1 MQGAGVIV
9 ALAAAQLLGGG
20 AAQAQDW
27 ASRALCDVAPA
38 LHEDAFAPASLEAL
52 RAEAAEI
59 PHATGRFW
67 RVVAPSGAV
76 SHLWGTMHS
85 ADPAILA
92 LPGLVEQRIA
102 DARLL
107 ALEIDP
113 ILPSRAAFDAQFD
126 SADWYRASP
135 AETVPAG
142 VHPDVLEW
150 IRLRTKGL
158 GWGRGAPERLT
169 PGALAELLLADPC
182 NDFSAGV
189 LPVQDGRIQMLG
201 LIGGAEVLPLE
212 PPERIRHH
220 LDSPGNAAF
229 AVHFLNVYGA
239 YLDPETTPEEI
250 ATQRALYLSGEIGLM
265 LAWDRAALSSR
276 LGDDGATVDRV
287 NRHLLDARNQ
297 AFIDVARPALAEGG
311 VFLAVGAFHLPGK
324 AGMIARLRAQGFS
337 VTRIPLPG
345 EAPT

>member
-20 AAQAQDW
+20 VAQAQDW

-38 LHEDAFAPASLEAL
+38 LHETAFAPANLEEL
-52 RAEAAEI
+52 RAAVAEI

-102 DARLL
+102 EARLV

-113 ILPSRAAFDAQFD
+113 ILPSRAAFDARFD
-126 SADWYRASP
+126 SADWYREAP
-135 AETVPAG
+135 AETAPDG
-142 VHPDVLEW
+142 LHPEVLDW
-150 IRLRTKGL
+150 IRLRTEGL

-169 PGALAELLLADPC
+169 LGALAELLLSDPC

-201 LIGGAEVLPLE
+201 LIGGAEILPLE

-220 LDSPGNAAF
+220 LDRPGNAAF
-229 AVHFLNVYGA
+229 AVDFLNVYGA
-239 YLDPETTPEEI
+239 YLDPATGPEVI
-250 ATQRALYLSGEIGLM
+250 ATQRALYLSGELGLM
-265 LAWDRAALSSR
+265 LAWDRAAVSAL
-276 LGDDGATVDRV
+276 LGDKGATIDRV

-297 AFIDVARPALAEGG
+297 SFIDVARPALAEGG
-311 VFLAVGAFHLPGK
+311 VFLAVGGFHLPGK
-324 AGMIARLRAQGFS
+324 AGLISRLRAQGFS